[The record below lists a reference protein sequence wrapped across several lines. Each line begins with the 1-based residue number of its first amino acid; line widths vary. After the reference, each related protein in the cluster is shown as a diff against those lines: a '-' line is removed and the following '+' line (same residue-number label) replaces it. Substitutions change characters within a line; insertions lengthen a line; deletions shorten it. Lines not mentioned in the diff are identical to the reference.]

1 MRMRA
6 VLRYSLTL
14 LVCGVILLGC
24 ACCTSQPID
33 TMTVGEWMDTVISN
47 MQIEPSTTE
56 KPYFIN
62 VDQTNP
68 YFVSTQTAVEWGIL
82 PTSSPYDPQ
91 MELTR
96 EWTAYTLVNL
106 AGLEPVNADFNDA
119 DEAQFGDYIQAAV
132 NFGLFTLDK
141 RRCFNPTAT
150 IDRTQAL
157 ALLDKTIAYYDHQ
170 DLSEQ
175 SDLEFVDDI
184 PIQTV
189 TPIAVEEGDTRTTL
203 TIPATQEVAVDDIV
217 TYTDETGLTQ
227 SGQVE
232 SVESGGDEAVGDQYQ
247 SDTIME
253 EYQTVTIGP
262 IDYFEVVEEGSIVY
276 DEEVSLEDA
285 IIEFES
291 FNTDEFSLLPLD
303 HDTEYVVEPLAL
315 THQKTFDGF
324 TCSYSISG
332 SSITVNLTKKIND
345 NLSIRGS
352 FKLYNIKPV
361 IIWDTH
367 GLTIEHAKFELR
379 ASSLQS
385 LSVRVGKYERLFAD
399 LNGITKD
406 NILQKLFTN
415 YQTKKVLGETMIP
428 IATISLP
435 IPEIPTATI
444 KMQVQLR
451 LSADGRL
458 ELKLD
463 HDHDVGFEYKN
474 GLFRIIS
481 DHDHDVDAVLK
492 GNAYALAAIK
502 AGLTLL
508 SMDLMDV
515 GLDGGVKATA
525 SVTAHMYDDNNN
537 HTATTITASGDMAD
551 EISSEVDD
559 VLTCTDLSAHW
570 VLNVVVNSRDTVL
583 SRFGLNHKWE
593 IFNASNAP
601 LFPGLT
607 VHLENGQM
615 VESCTRGSRTIHKT
629 EPNKIK
635 DYEKITLNKYSYVL
649 DKGTTHQL
657 ELIGIPN
664 DITKADLVYTTNN
677 PAVATV
683 DGDGL
688 ITGINEG
695 AAVITISSKDDKYQT
710 AINIIVRLSL

>member
-1 MRMRA
+1 MRMQA
-6 VLRYSLTL
+6 VLRYSFKLWL
-14 LVCGVILLGC
+14 CGVILLGC
-24 ACCTSQPID
+24 VCCTSQQID
-33 TMTVGEWMDTVISN
+33 TMSLGEWMDTVISN
-47 MQIEPSTTE
+47 MQIEPSTTT

-62 VDQTNP
+62 VDESSP
-68 YFVSTQTAVEWGIL
+68 YFRSTQTAVEWGIL
-82 PTSSPYDPQ
+82 PTSAPYDPQ
-91 MELTR
+91 KELTR

-119 DEAQFGDYIQAAV
+119 DQAQFADYIQAAV

-141 RRCFNPTAT
+141 RNCFDPNET
-150 IDRTQAL
+150 IDRSQAL

-170 DLSEQ
+170 DRTEQ

-184 PIQTV
+184 AIQTV
-189 TPIAVEEGDTRTTL
+189 TPIAVEENESTTSL

-217 TYTDETGLTQ
+217 TYTDDSGLTQ

-232 SVESGGDEAVGDQYQ
+232 SVTNGVNESISQQYP
-247 SDTIME
+247 SETIME

-291 FNTDEFSLLPLD
+291 FDQDDLSLVPLD
-303 HDTEYVVEPLAL
+303 NDAQYVVEPLAM

-324 TCSYSISG
+324 VCNYSISG
-332 SSITVNLTKKIND
+332 SSITVNLTKNIND

-361 IIWDTH
+361 VIWDTS
-367 GLTIEHAKFELR
+367 GLTIDHAKFELR
-379 ASSLQS
+379 ASSLQT
-385 LSVRVGKYERLFAD
+385 LSVRIGKYERLFAD

-406 NILQKLFTN
+406 NIIQKLFNN

-428 IATISLP
+428 IATIHLP
-435 IPEIPTATI
+435 IPQIPTATI
-444 KMQVQLR
+444 KMQIQLR

-492 GNAYALAAIK
+492 GTAYALAGVK
-502 AGLTLL
+502 TGLTLL
-508 SMDLMDV
+508 NMDLMDV

-525 SVTAHMYDDNNN
+525 SVTAHLYDDNNN
-537 HTATTITASGDMAD
+537 HTVTTIAASGDMAD

-570 VLNVVVNSRDTVL
+570 VLNVVVNSSDTVL
-583 SRFGLNHKWE
+583 SRFGLNHRWE

-607 VHLENGQM
+607 VHLENGAM

-649 DKGTTHQL
+649 DKGNTHQL

-664 DITKADLVYTTNN
+664 DITMADLVYTSNN
-677 PAVATV
+677 PTVATV
-683 DGDGL
+683 DSHGL
-688 ITGINEG
+688 INGIQEG
-695 AAVITISSKDDKYQT
+695 AAVITISSRDGKYNT